1 MATIPKAGITTSS
14 TIEAAH
20 VTDIIDALDG
30 TTSREIKIPG
40 SMQVTG
46 AVQVTGSLDTKGVN
60 THTNANTFSG
70 TVTVNQVFDL
80 SSQAS
85 EFRRRLQVLDNSTD
99 SEVSLTDYAAGTAFE
114 IDLGES
120 AANTIKI
127 DIPDCPLVNYNI
139 EYNIRFCRAAGGV
152 AATFRFENSGTQ
164 RVYGLNCNTNAAF
177 AINGSSGTA
186 TTSQTDLIYSYVK
199 INNVQ
204 NANVNPFWQM
214 RVWSNHS
221 ALFTIA

>member
-1 MATIPKAGITTSS
+1 MATIPKAGISTSS

-20 VTDIIDALDG
+20 VTNIIDALDG

-70 TVTVNQVFDL
+70 TVTVNSVFDL

-85 EFRRRLQVLDNSTD
+85 EFRRRLQVVDNSLTTV
-99 SEVSLTDYAAGTAFE
+99 VSLTSYAAGTAFE
-114 IDLGES
+114 IDLGSS
-120 AANTIKI
+120 ATNTIRM
-127 DIPDCPLVNYNI
+127 DIPDCPSANYNI
-139 EYNIRFCRAAGGV
+139 EYNVRFCRIAGG
-152 AATFRFENSGTQ
+152 APATFRFTNSGTE
-164 RVYGLNCNTNAAF
+164 RVYGLNCNTNVPF
-177 AINGSSGTA
+177 AINDGETA
-186 TTSQTDLIYSYVK
+186 TTSQTNLLYSYIK

-204 NANVNPFWQM
+204 NTNATPFWQM
-214 RVWSNHS
+214 RVWSNYS
-221 ALFTIA
+221 ALFTIT